1 MGGGHE
7 SLVMMDGLGQ
17 RHSPERLWPF
27 ASRGRGLRAA
37 GSDGLTWNSVR
48 MPGGSCIGAF
58 WPDVA
63 SVPKQGRHYCYH
75 WNGSCVDFVRRYDTS
90 TVLAVS

>member
-1 MGGGHE
+1 MVSGSATHPNDYGPSQVE
-7 SLVMMDGLGQ
+7 
-17 RHSPERLWPF
+17 
-27 ASRGRGLRAA
+27 GRGLRAA

-48 MPGGSCIGAF
+48 TPGGSCIGAF

-63 SVPKQGRHYCYH
+63 SIPKQGRHYCYH